1 MDLEELKQIITQEI
15 EKEVEKTIKNL
26 CEKYNVNV
34 EEASKFI
41 MKKEVKRGRPAK
53 EEDPEEIK
61 EKWPRG
67 RPPKTE
73 KEITNYSGEDLI
85 SRLLEE
91 ARKKAGIVQ

>member
-26 CEKYNVNV
+26 CEKYNLNV

-61 EKWPRG
+61 DIFYETFG
-67 RPPKTE
+67 IDADDTE
-73 KEITNYSGEDLI
+73 KLPEAILNLI
-85 SRLLEE
+85 
-91 ARKKAGIVQ
+91 INP